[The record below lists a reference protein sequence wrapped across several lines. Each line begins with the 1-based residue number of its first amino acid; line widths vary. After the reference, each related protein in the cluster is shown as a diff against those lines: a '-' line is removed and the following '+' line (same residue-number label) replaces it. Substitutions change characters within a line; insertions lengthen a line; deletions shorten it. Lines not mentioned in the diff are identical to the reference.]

1 MHLTG
6 KIAWFDHLTDLGYWF
21 VSRMREKT
29 SVTVLEV
36 LYDHAGVKDSVVFLG
51 AYRADRAG
59 HAVRLVEVFYQGVTR
74 RYITNILDP
83 QVLGVREVL
92 ELYARRWD
100 IEMMFDLVKT
110 HLKLHF
116 LMSSKTNV
124 MLHQVFAVFTVAQV
138 ILGLRSELAFKA
150 KCDVF
155 EVSLSLFV
163 RWVLELARDGVDPI
177 AVLVERGR
185 FGGII
190 RRSSRGRMLI
200 PEMDGSLYCERS
212 TDAVL
217 TRKARFAGKA

>member
-1 MHLTG
+1 
-6 KIAWFDHLTDLGYWF
+6 
-21 VSRMREKT
+21 MREKT
-29 SVTVLEV
+29 SVTELEV
-36 LYDHAGVKDSVVFLG
+36 LYDHAGVKDSIVFLG

-59 HAVRLVEVFYQGVTR
+59 HAVRLVEVFYKGAMR
-74 RYITNILDP
+74 RYLTNVLDP
-83 QVLGVREVL
+83 RVLSVREVL

-110 HLKLHF
+110 NLKLHF

-138 ILGLRSELAFKA
+138 ILGLRSELAVRA

-177 AVLVERGR
+177 GVLVERGR
-185 FGGII
+185 LGGII
-190 RRSSRGRMLI
+190 RRSSRGQIRI
-200 PEMDGSLYCERS
+200 PEMDESLIRERS
-212 TDAVL
+212 SHLVL